1 MKKYEVVIHR
11 IDGKYINE
19 YYVRNKNSLNY
30 ITKEDFYKEANGDYS
45 IYELTHNSSYEKI
58 KSPYKDEKG
67 NDIYLYG
74 RYTNISSRLS
84 EFEARF

>member
-1 MKKYEVVIHR
+1 MKKYEVVVHQVG
-11 IDGKYINE
+11 DKYINE
-19 YYVRNKNSLNY
+19 YYVRNKNSLNH
-30 ITKEDFYKEANGDYS
+30 ITQEDFYKEADGDYS
-45 IYELTHNSSYEKI
+45 IYEMKHSSSYEKI
-58 KSPYKDEKG
+58 KPPYKDEKG